1 MFFGGSG
8 AAARRARRTGRPGT
22 RGPRRIATVLAVT
35 GIGLIGIGVAAHRSE
50 SIVPVTRTVRL
61 HQQVSITYAATTARG
76 AAYPTGTLRTGDPVF
91 LRLVPRVKVH
101 IAYRATPDA
110 DGPITSGLHGTRRV
124 TAELR
129 SANGWHR
136 GFELLPRTAFN
147 GSGFTATATLDL
159 ARVRGLIT
167 GLARSTGITDQ
178 VYTLSVRNEIALGG
192 DVYDQAG
199 PTDGYGTSTRN
210 QLKESFF
217 PELTFRYDH
226 RQLQLVGPADPDRAN
241 RSAGLHRSSPA
252 VVQQISSLGI
262 VGTGYRHLDLLGRSV
277 PLRPFRTGGPVVGLI
292 LLLIAGI
299 GRRPRSAPRPA
310 APERPGSPKGPGAP
324 EPITRRAP
332 APERVSRRATA
343 PERRAAPEPTGRII
357 LVDPRVRVPAQRSA
371 ATAQRHWARTHP
383 TARER
388 D

>member
-1 MFFGGSG
+1 M
-8 AAARRARRTGRPGT
+8 
-22 RGPRRIATVLAVT
+22 LAVT

-192 DVYDQAG
+192 DLYDQAG
-199 PTDGYGTSTRN
+199 PTDGYGTRTRN
-210 QLKESFF
+210 QLKEGFF
-217 PELTFRYDH
+217 PELTFRYDR
-226 RQLQLVGPADPDRAN
+226 RQLQLIGPVDPDRAN
-241 RSAGLHRSSPA
+241 RSAGLHRSNPA

-262 VGTGYRHLDLLGRSV
+262 VGTGYRHLDLLGLSV

-299 GRRPRSAPRPA
+299 SRRPRSVPRSATPAVDAQHPA
-310 APERPGSPKGPGAP
+310 APERPGAPKGPSAP
-324 EPITRRAP
+324 EPITRRTP

-343 PERRAAPEPTGRII
+343 PGRRAGPEPTGRII
-357 LVDPRVRVPAQRSA
+357 LVDPRVRVPAPRSA